1 MTHFYETGEAMIL
14 SMIALVSMPS
24 RANDSFLLTLVTL
37 WHRVNLLVSMP
48 SRANDS
54 FLQYPFKNLGFM
66 RFPEPVFAG
75 ICLNILTDPHFH
87 ACLQFGHI

>member
-1 MTHFYETGEAMIL
+1 MCQCPLGLMTHFYEDTKMEEERNE
-14 SMIALVSMPS
+14 LVSMPS
-24 RANDSFLLTLVTL
+24 RADDSFL
-37 WHRVNLLVSMP
+37 R
-48 SRANDS
+48 
-54 FLQYPFKNLGFM
+54 YPFKNLGFM